1 MKAQNFK
8 LNAIA
13 LAMLVAGGSASLTGN
28 AIAQEASA
36 EKDVE
41 VINVTGIR
49 GSLASSANIKRES
62 SGVVDAITAE
72 DIGKFPDTN
81 LAESLQRITG
91 VSIDRSNNEG
101 SSVTVRGF
109 GPDFNLVTLNGRQ
122 MPTSSVQSPTRSFNF
137 REIASES
144 VKGVEVFKTGKSNIS
159 SGGIGATINIQT
171 AKPFDFGEFK
181 AFASAQGVIDT
192 SVEKGSSVTPEISGM
207 ISNVFMDGKLGI
219 LFSASHAERDS
230 GRDRVGTDGWVRN
243 RGNRSQIDTTAIDT
257 SKNPTQAFW
266 NPWTAVVERFD
277 TERERQNA
285 QLVIQFAP
293 IEELVISADY
303 TLSRFEEA
311 STTNRSA
318 YWFDDPF
325 GTTDANGTVINPFD
339 PDDELNFWAW
349 EYFEKKENDSLG
361 INIEWQA
368 TDSLSFTLDAHDST
382 SHANPDGIFERIANL
397 KNPKFD
403 TDNDPST
410 PGVGVDIGANFSG
423 EIPAVTV
430 DDSKIPG
437 SAYDKANLVSDL
449 YQERGLEMENNVK
462 QLHLA
467 GNWENIEDGA
477 LTNIHFGY
485 QSTEFDVVANRSG
498 SFFFVNVPL
507 TNLDLEFVPLG
518 DTGDQFSGQGNLFPL
533 LPVYSA
539 NQFIDIVREE
549 GQFGAPNVNTNGVKE
564 ETDSVYVK
572 FDFDTEFN
580 DMAVDLNVGVRYE
593 KTDVTAYTVQNGIT
607 ALNYRNVE
615 ELSVVFDG
623 TPAAQNVTGGY
634 RRVLPNFDMSL
645 EVTDEIVTRFSYS
658 RTIGRPGIGALFP
671 GTSLNAPR
679 PEGPFRASQG
689 NPNLLPLS
697 SDNFDLTLEWYGD
710 DGSTASVSYFKK
722 FTENFIGTGTENRI
736 INDVNGNP
744 ITDPSAN
751 PRAACP
757 DDSATPNPACLSSAS
772 DPVITWE
779 VTTPLNLQ
787 KRIIDGWE
795 FNVQYFFGDSGFGT
809 VANYTM
815 VESDETF
822 DVFNFNQSAALTGLS
837 DSANLVGFYENEEF
851 QVRLAYNWRDDFLRS
866 LGNEPTFVEA
876 YGQWD
881 VSFSYDI
888 NETFSVSID
897 GLNLTNETI
906 RRHGRFSEQV
916 LDAEQYGTRYN
927 IGISAKF

>member
-1 MKAQNFK
+1 MALNNKFK
-8 LNAIA
+8 RTTISIV
-13 LAMLVAGGSASLTGN
+13 VAGAMSGVMTTSF
-28 AIAQEASA
+28 AQETD
-36 EKDVE
+36 EVE
-41 VINVTGIR
+41 IINVTGIR

-91 VSIDRSNNEG
+91 VSIDRANNEG
-101 SSVTVRGF
+101 SQVTVRGF

-122 MPTSSVQSPTRSFNF
+122 MPTSSVENPSRSFNF

-144 VKGVEVFKTGKSNIS
+144 VKGVEVFKTGKANIS
-159 SGGIGATINIQT
+159 SGGIGATIDIQT
-171 AKPFDFGEFK
+171 AKPFDYGDFK
-181 AFASAQGVIDT
+181 AFVSAQGIVDT
-192 SVEKGSSVTPEISGM
+192 SVEKGSSITPEISGM
-207 ISNVFMDGKLGI
+207 VSNVFMDGKVGV
-219 LFSASHAERDS
+219 LFSASHSQRDS
-230 GRDRVGTDGWVRN
+230 GRDRIGTDGWVRN

-257 SKNPTQAFW
+257 SQNPTQAFW

-285 QLVIQFAP
+285 QLVLQFAP
-293 IEELVISADY
+293 IDDLVISADY
-303 TLSRFEEA
+303 TVSRFEEA

-325 GTTDANGTVINPFD
+325 GKADANGTVIDPFD

-361 INIEWQA
+361 INIEWKA
-368 TDSLSFTLDAHDST
+368 TDSLSFALDAHDST
-382 SHANPDGIFERIANL
+382 SHANPDGIYERIANL

-403 TDNDPST
+403 TDNDPAT
-410 PGVGVDIGANFSG
+410 PSVGVDIGANFSG

-462 QLHLA
+462 QVHLS
-467 GNWENIEDGA
+467 GNWENLGDGA

-485 QSTEFDVVANRSG
+485 QSTEFEVVADRSG

-507 TNLDLEFVPLG
+507 ANLDLTFTPLG

-533 LPVYSA
+533 IPEYSA
-539 NQFIDIVREE
+539 NQFIDIVKAED
-549 GQFGAPNVNTNGVKE
+549 QFGAPNVTTNGVTEK
-564 ETDSVYVK
+564 TDSVYVK
-572 FDFDTEFN
+572 FDFKTEFN
-580 DMAVDLNVGVRYE
+580 DMAVDLNAGVRYE
-593 KTDVTAYTVQNGIT
+593 KTDVTAYTVQEGIT

-615 ELSVVFDG
+615 ELQIIFDG
-623 TPAAQNVTGGY
+623 IPAAQNVTGKY
-634 RRVLPNFDMSL
+634 RRILPNFDMSL
-645 EVTDEIVTRFSYS
+645 EVTEDIVTRFSYS
-658 RTIGRPGIGALFP
+658 RTIGRANINSLFP

-697 SDNFDLTLEWYGD
+697 SDNFDVTFEWYSD

-722 FTENFIGTGTENRI
+722 FTENFIGSGTENRT

-757 DDSATPNPACLSSAS
+757 DSGATPNAACLGVAS
-772 DPVITWE
+772 DPIITWE

-795 FNVQYFFGDSGFGT
+795 FNAQYFFSDSGFGA
-809 VANYTM
+809 VANYTL
-815 VESDETF
+815 VNSDETF

-837 DSANLVGFYENEEF
+837 DSANLVAFYENDQW
-851 QVRLAYNWRDDFLRS
+851 QVRLAYNWRDDFLQS
-866 LGNEPTFVEA
+866 LGNEPVFVEA

-881 VSFSYDI
+881 VSASYDI
-888 NETFSVSID
+888 NEMVSVSID
-897 GLNLTNETI
+897 GLNLTNETV
-906 RRHGRFSEQV
+906 RRHARFKEQV
-916 LDAEQYGTRYN
+916 LDAEQYGPRFN
-927 IGISAKF
+927 IGVTAKF

>member
-1 MKAQNFK
+1 MKNKTFK
-8 LNAIA
+8 LNTIAVAI
-13 LAMLVAGGSASLTGN
+13 LVASSGVSVTGN
-28 AIAQEASA
+28 AIAQEAD
-36 EKDVE
+36 KDVE

-101 SSVTVRGF
+101 SQVTVRGF
-109 GPDFNLVTLNGRQ
+109 GPEFNLVTLNGRQ
-122 MPTSSVQSPTRSFNF
+122 MPSSSVIGPRRSFNF

-144 VKGVEVFKTGKSNIS
+144 VTGVEVFKTGKADVS
-159 SGGIGATINIQT
+159 SGGIGATIDIKT
-171 AKPFDFGEFK
+171 AKPFDYGDFK
-181 AFASAQGVIDT
+181 AFLSAQGVIDT

-207 ISNVFMDGKLGI
+207 ISDVFMDGKLGV

-243 RGNRSQIDTTAIDT
+243 RGNRAQIDTTAIDT

-285 QLVIQFAP
+285 QLVLQFAP
-293 IEELVISADY
+293 IEDLVISADY
-303 TLSRFEEA
+303 TMSRFEEK

-325 GTTDANGTVINPFD
+325 GTADANGTVIDPFD

-368 TDSLSFTLDAHDST
+368 TDSLSFMLDAHDSN
-382 SHANPDGIFERIANL
+382 SHANPDGIYERIANL

-403 TDNDPST
+403 TDNDPAT
-410 PGVGVDIGANFSG
+410 AGVGVDIGANFSG
-423 EIPAVTV
+423 EIPSITV

-462 QLHLA
+462 QIHLA
-467 GNWENIEDGA
+467 GNWENIEGGA
-477 LTNIHFGY
+477 LTNIHFGF
-485 QSTEFDVVANRSG
+485 QSTEYEVTTDRSG
-498 SFFFVNVPL
+498 SFFFVNIPL
-507 TNLDLEFVPLG
+507 TNLDLTFVPLG
-518 DTGDQFSGQGNLFPL
+518 DTADQFSGQGDLFPL
-533 LPVYSA
+533 VPQYSA
-539 NQFIDIVREE
+539 NQFIDIVRAED
-549 GQFGAPNVNTNGVKE
+549 QFGAPNVTTNGVTE
-564 ETDSVYVK
+564 ETDSLYLK
-572 FDFDTEFN
+572 FDFASEFN
-580 DMAVDLNVGVRYE
+580 GMDVDFNVGVRYE
-593 KTDVTAYTVQNGIT
+593 KTDVTAFTVQEGIN
-607 ALNYRNVE
+607 ALNFRNVE
-615 ELSVVFDG
+615 ELSIVFDG
-623 TPAAQNVTGGY
+623 TPAAQNVTGSY
-634 RRVLPNFDMSL
+634 TRILPNFDFSL
-645 EVTDEIVTRFSYS
+645 NVTEEIVTRFSYS
-658 RTIGRPGIGALFP
+658 RTIGRPGIGSLFP
-671 GTSLNAPR
+671 GTNLLAPR

-689 NPNLLPLS
+689 NPNLLPLT
-697 SDNFDLTLEWYGD
+697 SDNFDLTFEWYAD

-722 FTENFIGTGTENRI
+722 YTDNFIGSGSENRV
-736 INDVNGNP
+736 INNVNGNP

-751 PRAACP
+751 PRTDGVCP
-757 DDSATPNPACLSSAS
+757 DDSATPNPVCLSAPG

-787 KRIIDGWE
+787 SRIIDGWE
-795 FNVQYFFGDSGFGT
+795 LNAQYFFGDTGFGA
-809 VANYTM
+809 VANYTI
-815 VESDETF
+815 VESDENF
-822 DVFNFNQSAALTGLS
+822 DVFNFDQSAALTGLS
-837 DSANLVGFYENEEF
+837 DSANLVGFYENEEL

-866 LGNEPTFVEA
+866 LGNEPVFVEA

-881 VSFSYDI
+881 VSVSYDI
-888 NETFSVSID
+888 NETFSVSVD
-897 GLNLTNETI
+897 GLNLTNETV
-906 RRHGRFSEQV
+906 RRHARFKEQ
-916 LDAEQYGTRYN
+916 LIDAEQYGTRFN
-927 IGISAKF
+927 IGVSAKF